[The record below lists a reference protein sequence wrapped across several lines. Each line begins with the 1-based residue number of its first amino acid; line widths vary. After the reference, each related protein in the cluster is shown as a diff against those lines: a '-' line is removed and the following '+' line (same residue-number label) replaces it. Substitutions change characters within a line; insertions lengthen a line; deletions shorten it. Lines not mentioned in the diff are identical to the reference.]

1 MEVRFLPRGPHAKTT
16 LTVVFACGPLGSIV
30 LLHDAWKLVVVD

>member
-1 MEVRFLPRGPHAKTT
+1 
-16 LTVVFACGPLGSIV
+16 VVFACGPLGSIV